1 MTAQPIGDALVS
13 TMNTIDEA
21 ASGAN
26 IRISTGHGGLDD
38 ILHGG
43 LTPGQLIVVS
53 GRTGHGKTTLAL
65 DMIRTTSLKAGQ
77 PVLFV
82 SSEQGEGEIT
92 MRIFSAEAAVPLAGI
107 RTGRMN
113 DEQWEKL
120 TGPVSSVENAPI
132 FLEDSARTLEE
143 IIVEAHRLSED
154 HDLGL
159 IVVDGLNLLVSG
171 EDTNSRYEDVATM
184 SRNLKHLAREL
195 NVPVVVTAGL
205 SRGLEE
211 RGDDALP
218 RLRDLRDS
226 GTLEED
232 ADIVIFVNRPDAA
245 NPDHQRAGEAFLVVA
260 KHRAGSTGAV
270 NVAHQMHYSRFAD
283 LSPRG

>member
-1 MTAQPIGDALVS
+1 MTA
-13 TMNTIDEA
+13 
-21 ASGAN
+21 
-26 IRISTGHGGLDD
+26 IRIGQALDNTLDNAGDREDGDSFYTSTGHRDLDRILNGGLA
-38 ILHGG
+38 
-43 LTPGQLIVVS
+43 PGQLTVIS
-53 GRTGHGKTTLAL
+53 GRTSHGKTTLAL
-65 DMIRTTSLKAGQ
+65 DMIRHAALRDGR
-77 PVLFV
+77 PVFFV
-82 SSEQGEGEIT
+82 SAEQGEDEIT
-92 MRIFSAEAAVPLAGI
+92 MRLLAAEANVPLAGI
-107 RTGRMN
+107 RTSRMAE
-113 DEQWEKL
+113 EQWERL
-120 TGPVSSVENAPI
+120 TGCVSSVGNAQI
-132 FLEDSARTLEE
+132 FIEDSARTLEE

-154 HDLGL
+154 HDLGM

-195 NVPVVVTAGL
+195 NVPVVVTAGM

-245 NPDHQRAGEAFLVVA
+245 NPDHERAGEAFLIVA
-260 KHRAGSTGAV
+260 KHRAGSTGTV
-270 NVAHQMHYSRFAD
+270 NVAHQMHYSRFVD

>member
-1 MTAQPIGDALVS
+1 MTTRNLEHESETPLY
-13 TMNTIDEA
+13 TP
-21 ASGAN
+21 
-26 IRISTGHGGLDD
+26 TGHRDLDLIFNGGLA
-38 ILHGG
+38 
-43 LTPGQLIVVS
+43 PGQLAVIS
-53 GRTGHGKTTLAL
+53 GRTSHGKTTLAL
-65 DMIRTTSLKAGQ
+65 DMIRRTALRDGR

-82 SSEQGEGEIT
+82 SAEQIEDEIT
-92 MRIFSAEAAVPLAGI
+92 MRLLAAEATVPLAAI
-107 RTGRMN
+107 RADQMI
-113 DEQWEKL
+113 DEQLEKL
-120 TGPVSSVENAPI
+120 TGLISPVENAPI
-132 FLEDSARTLEE
+132 FIEDSARTLEE

-195 NVPVVVTAGL
+195 NTPVVVTAGL
-205 SRGLEE
+205 SRGIEE

-245 NPDHQRAGEAFLVVA
+245 NPDHERAGEAFLVVA

-270 NVAHQMHYSRFAD
+270 NVAHQMHFSRFMD
-283 LSPRG
+283 LAPRE

>member
-1 MTAQPIGDALVS
+1 MTAQPIRDALVS
-13 TMNTIDEA
+13 TMDTIDAA
-21 ASGAN
+21 ASGAD

-38 ILHGG
+38 IFHGG

-53 GRTGHGKTTLAL
+53 GRTSHGKTTLAL
-65 DMIRTTSLKAGQ
+65 DMIRHAALRDGR
-77 PVLFV
+77 PIFFV
-82 SSEQGEGEIT
+82 SAEQIEDEIT
-92 MRIFSAEAAVPLAGI
+92 MRLLAAEANVPLAGI
-107 RTGRMN
+107 RTSRMTE
-113 DEQWEKL
+113 EQWERL
-120 TGPVSSVENAPI
+120 TGCVSSVGNAPI
-132 FLEDSARTLEE
+132 FIEDSARTLEE

-154 HDLGL
+154 HDLGM

-171 EDTNSRYEDVATM
+171 EETNSRYEDVATM

-195 NVPVVVTAGL
+195 NTPVVVTAGM

-245 NPDHQRAGEAFLVVA
+245 NPDHERAGEAFLVVA

-270 NVAHQMHYSRFAD
+270 NVAHQMHFSRFMD
-283 LSPRG
+283 LAPRE

>member
-132 FLEDSARTLEE
+132 YIEDSARTLEE
-143 IIVEAHRLSED
+143 IIVEAYRLSAD
-154 HDLGL
+154 QDLGL
-159 IVVDGLNLLVSG
+159 IVVDGLNLLTSG
-171 EDTNSRYEDVATM
+171 EDVNSRYEDVATM

-205 SRGLEE
+205 SRGIEE
-211 RGDDALP
+211 RGDEAWP
-218 RLRDLRDS
+218 RLSDLRDS

-232 ADIVIFVNRPDAA
+232 ADIVIFVNRPDAD
-245 NPDHQRAGEAFLVVA
+245 NRDHERAGEVYFIVA
-260 KHRAGSTGAV
+260 KNRTGEYGTV
-270 NVAHQMHYSRFAD
+270 RVAHQLHYSRFVD
-283 LSPRG
+283 LAPRE

>member
-245 NPDHQRAGEAFLVVA
+245 NPDHERAGEAFLVVA

-270 NVAHQMHYSRFAD
+270 NVAHQMHFSRFMDIA
-283 LSPRG
+283 PRE

>member
-1 MTAQPIGDALVS
+1 MTTQPIGDALVS
-13 TMNTIDEA
+13 TMNTINEA

-92 MRIFSAEAAVPLAGI
+92 MRIFSAEAAVPLSGI

>member
-1 MTAQPIGDALVS
+1 MTTQPIGDALVS

-260 KHRAGSTGAV
+260 KHRAGATGAV

>member
-1 MTAQPIGDALVS
+1 MTTRNLEHESETPLY
-13 TMNTIDEA
+13 TP
-21 ASGAN
+21 
-26 IRISTGHGGLDD
+26 TGHRDLDLIFNGGLA
-38 ILHGG
+38 
-43 LTPGQLIVVS
+43 PGQLAVIS
-53 GRTGHGKTTLAL
+53 GRTSHGKTTLAL
-65 DMIRTTSLKAGQ
+65 DMIRRTALRDGR

-82 SSEQGEGEIT
+82 SAEQIEDEIT
-92 MRIFSAEAAVPLAGI
+92 MRLLAAEATVPLAAI
-107 RTGRMN
+107 RADQMT
-113 DEQWEKL
+113 DEQLEKL
-120 TGPVSSVENAPI
+120 TGLISPVENAPI
-132 FLEDSARTLEE
+132 FIEDSARTLEE

-195 NVPVVVTAGL
+195 NTPVVVTAGL
-205 SRGLEE
+205 SRGIEE

-245 NPDHQRAGEAFLVVA
+245 NPDHERAGEAFLVVA

-270 NVAHQMHYSRFAD
+270 NVAHQMHFSRFMD
-283 LSPRG
+283 LVPRE

>member
-1 MTAQPIGDALVS
+1 MTTRNLEHESETPLY
-13 TMNTIDEA
+13 TP
-21 ASGAN
+21 
-26 IRISTGHGGLDD
+26 TGHRDLDLIFNGGLA
-38 ILHGG
+38 
-43 LTPGQLIVVS
+43 PGQLAVIS
-53 GRTGHGKTTLAL
+53 GRTSHGKTTLAL
-65 DMIRTTSLKAGQ
+65 DMIRRTALRDGR

-82 SSEQGEGEIT
+82 SAEQIEDEIT
-92 MRIFSAEAAVPLAGI
+92 MRLLAAEATVPLAAI
-107 RTGRMN
+107 RADRMT
-113 DEQWEKL
+113 DEQLEKL
-120 TGPVSSVENAPI
+120 TGLISPVENAPI
-132 FLEDSARTLEE
+132 FIEDSARTLEE
-143 IIVEAHRLSED
+143 IIGEAHRLSED

-171 EDTNSRYEDVATM
+171 EETNSRYEDVATM

-195 NVPVVVTAGL
+195 NTPVIVTAGL

-245 NPDHQRAGEAFLVVA
+245 NPDHERAGEAFLVVA

>member
-143 IIVEAHRLSED
+143 IIVESHRLSED